1 VKYSVTHVGPDQYG
15 IAAVR
20 VADLPGKLLPGMQL
34 FPPLVSQSLGGAP
47 GGLETGVAQIGTV
60 PFSHL
65 AAVSVCTV
73 RAHGADVPLVLLFV
87 GGQRRP
93 VAVEA
98 TKIRAR
104 ELGIEGPPHRPENLR
119 KLILHLARE
128 APHLVVDSATLEF
141 LRGRMLLSRGD
152 RLSDLADAVGM
163 ILVRGEGIREVEAGA
178 PSPPAPLPEGE
189 GSRSPGIELPSPSGR
204 GAGGEG
210 RLWVHPENR
219 VLVAFSP
226 GKVFLSGSNAAE
238 VAALAGPIG
247 AGADPCEVLAG
258 RAAEIPSAA
267 VTHVRMNRGAQV
279 IELEYR
285 SRDGARKAAVPY
297 GREDA
302 GRELFEALRRH
313 LGSGRPAE

>member
-1 VKYSVTHVGPDQYG
+1 MK
-15 IAAVR
+15 

-47 GGLETGVAQIGTV
+47 GGLDTGVPRIGTV

-73 RAHGADVPLVLLFV
+73 PAQGAEVPVMLLFV

-104 ELGIEGPPHRPENLR
+104 ELGVEGPPHRPENLR
-119 KLILHLARE
+119 KLILHFARQ
-128 APHLVVDSATLEF
+128 APHLVVDSATLDF

-163 ILVRGEGIREVEAGA
+163 ILVRGEGIREVEPGA
-178 PSPPAPLPEGE
+178 PSSPAPLPGGE
-189 GSRSPGIELPSPSGR
+189 GSRSPGIAPPSPPGR
-204 GAGGEG
+204 GAGDEGQPPAGEG
-210 RLWVHPENR
+210 SRGPNDRLWVHPENR

-226 GKVFLSGSNAAE
+226 GKVLVSGRDPSE
-238 VAALAGPIG
+238 VAALARPIG
-247 AGADPCEVLAG
+247 AGADPDAVLSG
-258 RAAEIPSAA
+258 RAAEIPSSAFL
-267 VTHVRMNRGAQV
+267 HVRMNRGSKV

-297 GREDA
+297 GRDDA
-302 GRELFEALRRH
+302 GQELFEALRRH
-313 LGSGRPAE
+313 LGSRRSAE